1 MKVLMVHDYYRI
13 RAGEEACFDREVAL
27 LERHGDEVVA
37 YTRDNASIEG
47 MGRLALAART
57 VWSRQDYRALRR
69 AIRVFQPDVVHVQNF
84 FPLISPA
91 AHWASKAER
100 APVVQ
105 TLHNYRLLCPAGVLL
120 REGRVCEDCLHWAV
134 PWPGVLHGCYPQG
147 RAATATAA
155 AMLAAHRLLGTWR
168 RACDVYIAQTE
179 FMRRKFA
186 ECGLP
191 EKRIALKPI
200 FVEPDLGAGAGA
212 GGYALFVGRLSREK
226 GLGVLLAAWQRLG
239 GRVPLK
245 IVGRGPLEEEVA
257 AAAGRLPEIEALGH
271 VPRARLVALMQEAR
285 VLVFPSIWYEGF
297 PAVLGEAFSTG
308 LPVIASRLGSMETIV
323 EHGRTGLHF
332 APGDAQDLAA
342 KVEWAWTHPRELAQM
357 RRAARAE
364 FEVKYTAERNYRML
378 IEIYERAI
386 AARSAQ

>member
-1 MKVLMVHDYYRI
+1 MKVLMVHDYYRT
-13 RAGEEACFDREVAL
+13 RAGEDACFDRETAL
-27 LERHGDEVVA
+27 LERHGDDVA
-37 YTRDNASIEG
+37 TFTRDNASIDG

-57 VWSRQDYRALRR
+57 VWSRQDYGVLRQ

-105 TLHNYRLLCPAGVLL
+105 TLHNYRLLCPAAVLL
-120 REGRVCEDCLHWAV
+120 RKGRVCEDCVHRTV

-147 RAATATAA
+147 RAATAMAA
-155 AMLAAHRLLGTWR
+155 AMLAVHRLLGTWR

-186 ECGLP
+186 EWGLP
-191 EKRIALKPI
+191 EEKIALEPV
-200 FVEPDLGAGAGA
+200 FVEPDLGAGAGS
-212 GGYALFVGRLSREK
+212 GGYALFLGRLSREK
-226 GLGVLLAAWQRLG
+226 GLEVLLAAWQRLG

-257 AAAGRLPEIEALGH
+257 VAAGRLPEVEALGH
-271 VPRARLVALMQEAR
+271 VPKARLVELMREAR

-297 PAVLGEAFSTG
+297 PAVLCEAFSAG

-332 APGDAQDLAA
+332 APGDAPDLAA
-342 KVEWAWTHPRELAQM
+342 KVEWVWTHPGELAEM
-357 RRAARAE
+357 RRHARAE
-364 FEVKYTAERNYRML
+364 FEVKYTAERNYGML
-378 IEIYERAI
+378 IEIYQRAI